1 MVCWQS
7 PPTNKCRLQR
17 RQEKMQ
23 REMDRDM
30 GHREQTILVVSD
42 DAALCAAVRQEFE
55 ASIAGLRGASVTSVA
70 AARRIL
76 EEDAPVAIVLEE
88 AAISPEADRPR
99 GIVARVGAGGASPA
113 KHGAGVVIR
122 S

>member
-30 GHREQTILVVSD
+30 GHREQTILIVSD
-42 DAALCAAVRQEFE
+42 DAALCAAVRQEVE
-55 ASIAGLRGASVTSVA
+55 ASIAGLRVASVTSGEA
-70 AARRIL
+70 ALRIL
-76 EEDAPVAIVLEE
+76 EEQAPVAIGPEE
-88 AAISPEADRPR
+88 AAISPETDGPQA
-99 GIVARVGAGGASPA
+99 IVARLEAVGTPP
-113 KHGAGVVIR
+113 
-122 S
+122 